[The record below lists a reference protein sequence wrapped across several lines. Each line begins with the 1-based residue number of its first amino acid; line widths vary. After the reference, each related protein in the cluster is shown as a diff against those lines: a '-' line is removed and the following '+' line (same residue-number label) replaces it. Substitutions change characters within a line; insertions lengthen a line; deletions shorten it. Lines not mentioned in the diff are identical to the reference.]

1 MVRDRFLTVG
11 MRNCRQARK
20 GHSDS
25 CGNGS
30 DWKHQFLKSNNI
42 WILISN
48 IILIYNIYLII
59 YTIII
64 LIIIYNMIIHN
75 QIYSI

>member
-11 MRNCRQARK
+11 MRNYRQARK

-30 DWKHQFLKSNNI
+30 DWRHQFLMSNYI
-42 WILISN
+42 W
-48 IILIYNIYLII
+48 
-59 YTIII
+59 III
-64 LIIIYNMIIHN
+64 LINNIILRYITYIKL
-75 QIYSI
+75 YVLL

>member
-11 MRNCRQARK
+11 MRNYRQARK

-30 DWKHQFLKSNNI
+30 DWRHQFLMSNYI
-42 WILISN
+42 
-48 IILIYNIYLII
+48 
-59 YTIII
+59 
-64 LIIIYNMIIHN
+64 
-75 QIYSI
+75 

>member
-48 IILIYNIYLII
+48 IILRYITYI
-59 YTIII
+59 
-64 LIIIYNMIIHN
+64 
-75 QIYSI
+75 

>member
-30 DWKHQFLKSNNI
+30 DWKHQLLKSNNI
-42 WILISN
+42 
-48 IILIYNIYLII
+48 
-59 YTIII
+59 
-64 LIIIYNMIIHN
+64 
-75 QIYSI
+75 